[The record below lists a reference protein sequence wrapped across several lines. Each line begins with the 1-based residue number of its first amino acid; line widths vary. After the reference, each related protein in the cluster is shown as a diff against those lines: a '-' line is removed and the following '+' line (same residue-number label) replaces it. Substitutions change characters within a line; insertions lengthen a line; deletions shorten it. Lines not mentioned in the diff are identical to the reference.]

1 LKKFLKIIDKTN
13 RYHIPLF
20 YIVISRNRR
29 FGRVDFSESGNEAT
43 HRKEEKNKTS
53 RYNYSFNSIEL
64 CIEVYS

>member
-1 LKKFLKIIDKTN
+1 LEVIDETN

-20 YIVISRNRR
+20 YIVISRIRR
-29 FGRVDFSESGNEAT
+29 FRRVDFSESENEAT

-64 CIEVYS
+64 CIELYS